1 MITIGIKAL
10 NEERN
15 IAMSIESA
23 LAAASLFGG
32 RVVLAD
38 SGSTDNTIQ
47 IASRYSIDIVQL
59 ADFSERCCGAGAQL
73 AFQYADGEY
82 FYLLDG
88 DMVLH
93 ADFLQVGIRLLE
105 GDPQLAAVGG
115 LVTEKNVEGQDFSI
129 RAQKA
134 AQAHAA
140 LRYVD
145 RLDCGG
151 LYRVKAITS
160 VGYFA
165 DRNLHSF
172 EEFELGARLTTSG
185 WKLARVPDPAVD
197 HYGHVGGGYR
207 LLWRRFTSGYA
218 GGAGEVFRSALGKKQ
233 MTAVI
238 LGLRHLP
245 LAIVVLGWW
254 AIIVAALAALRPSI
268 AFIVIALPLIFLVY
282 RRRSVSLGIYS
293 MASWNLNA
301 LATIVGGLRKRTL
314 PTIALNATTV
324 MAKSDVSAA
333 RYDAP

>member
-23 LAAASLFGG
+23 LAAASPFGG

-38 SGSTDNTIQ
+38 SGSSDNTVR
-47 IASRYSIDIVQL
+47 IASQYPIDVVQL

-73 AFQYADGEY
+73 AFQYADGDY

-88 DMVLH
+88 DMALH
-93 ADFLQVGIRLLE
+93 ADFLPLGIRLLE

-115 LVTEKNVEGQDFSI
+115 RVIEKNLEGQDFSI

-134 AQAHAA
+134 AQTEPTV
-140 LRYVD
+140 RYVD

-151 LYRVKAITS
+151 LYRVRAIRS

-172 EEFELGARLTTSG
+172 EEFELGARLMTNG
-185 WKLARVPDPAVD
+185 WKLARLPEPAVD
-197 HYGHVGGGYR
+197 HYGHTEGGYK

-218 GGAGEVFRSALGKKQ
+218 GGAGEVFRSAVGKSQ
-233 MTAVI
+233 MRAVI
-238 LGLRHLP
+238 FGLRHLP
-245 LAIVVLGWW
+245 LAMLVLSWW
-254 AIIVAALAALRPSI
+254 VTIAALAVVRSNAIFL
-268 AFIVIALPLIFLVY
+268 VIASPLAFLVY

-293 MASWNLNA
+293 MASWNLSA
-301 LATIVGGLRKRTL
+301 LATIIGGFKRRKL
-314 PTIALNATTV
+314 PTAALNASTIS
-324 MAKSDVSAA
+324 AKSGALASRVDSQ
-333 RYDAP
+333 

>member
-15 IAMSIESA
+15 IAMAIESA
-23 LAAASLFGG
+23 LAAASAFGG

-38 SGSTDNTIQ
+38 SGSSDNTIQ
-47 IASRYSIDIVQL
+47 IASQYPIDIVQL

-93 ADFLQVGIRLLE
+93 ADFLQIGIHLLE
-105 GDPQLAAVGG
+105 SDRQLAAVGG
-115 LVTEKNVEGQDFSI
+115 RVIEKNLEGQDFSI

-134 AQAHAA
+134 AQADPDM
-140 LRYVD
+140 RYVD

-151 LYRVKAITS
+151 LYRVSAVKS

-172 EEFELGARLTTSG
+172 EEFELGARLITNG
-185 WKLARVPDPAVD
+185 WKLARLSEPAVD
-197 HYGHVGGGYR
+197 HYGHTEGGYK

-218 GGAGEVFRSALGKKQ
+218 GGAGEVFRSAFGKKQ
-233 MTAVI
+233 MRAVI

-245 LAIVVLGWW
+245 LAVVVISWW
-254 AIIVAALAALRPSI
+254 VVIAALAAFRSSAIVI
-268 AFIVIALPLIFLVY
+268 AIALPLAFLVY
-282 RRRSVSLGIYS
+282 RRKSFSLGIYS
-293 MASWNLNA
+293 MASWNLGA
-301 LATIVGGLRKRTL
+301 LATIIGGFKRRKL
-314 PTIALNATTV
+314 PAAALKAN
-324 MAKSDVSAA
+324 MISAKSGASMSQINA
-333 RYDAP
+333 R